1 MRALACPTASAH
13 ASIIIVV
20 VVMAMLDDALTHVV
34 MITMVPADAHVI
46 MVAVTLDLDVLMSVM
61 PPWAILI
68 ILGRGDD
75 GGKAYS
81 GCQSCD
87 DKGFH
92 RHTFQ
97 RSDLSVPSLC

>member
-1 MRALACPTASAH
+1 MRRL
-13 ASIIIVV
+13 V
-20 VVMAMLDDALTHVV
+20 VVMMIMSTVLDDSLSDVV
-34 MITMVPADAHVI
+34 MITMVPADAHMI
-46 MVAVTLDLDVLMSVM
+46 MIAVMLDLDVLMSVM